1 MSVTGVT
8 LPVNDVAARS
18 HDALADDRAFL
29 RIPAA
34 LVVAIDVFVPAAIG
48 RIEALPQRADIEAAV
63 VFSRA
68 AEFLHERKVRP
79 GQDSRCRRC
88 DKKKPPHGRTSSA
101 SSPKW
106 SGTHITKAGTLVTLA
121 ANREIGE
128 GDRPQP
134 AADQKSVAF
143 ACGIG
148 YSFRLV
154 KYFSKASLFSAQI
167 DSSCRRLTRCQ
178 RTVPDQG

>member
-1 MSVTGVT
+1 MSVTDVT
-8 LPVNDVAARS
+8 LAMNDVAARS
-18 HDALADDRAFL
+18 HDAFADDRAFL
-29 RIPAA
+29 CIRAA
-34 LVVAIDVFVPAAIG
+34 LVAAIDVFVPPAIG
-48 RIEALPQRADIEAAV
+48 RIEALPQWADIEAAV

-68 AEFLHERKVRP
+68 AEFLRE
-79 GQDSRCRRC
+79 
-88 DKKKPPHGRTSSA
+88 
-101 SSPKW
+101 
-106 SGTHITKAGTLVTLA
+106 AGTLVTLA
-121 ANREIGE
+121 KNREIGE

-134 AADQKSVAF
+134 AAADQKSVAF